1 MIRAHF
7 AEGGGSYE
15 LSIDGHAGYA
25 EHGKD
30 IVCAACS
37 GITYALLAF
46 LEHFED
52 EVVEVPGLI
61 VENGRF
67 YISCKGT
74 EKIATAFY
82 MALLGLRKISS
93 QYPDHVSI
101 TYSGTA
107 GDSRE

>member
-1 MIRAHF
+1 MIRAHY
-7 AEGGGSYE
+7 AEGEDSYE

-37 GITYALLAF
+37 GITYALLAY
-46 LEHFED
+46 LEQYSE
-52 EVVEVPGLI
+52 EVTDVQGPV
-61 VENGRF
+61 VVSGRF

-74 EKIATAFY
+74 ERIATAFH
-82 MALLGLRKISS
+82 MALLGLRKIGS

-101 TYSGTA
+101 TYSGQA

>member
-1 MIRAHF
+1 MIRAHY
-7 AEGGGSYE
+7 AEGEGSYE

-46 LEHFED
+46 LEYYSE
-52 EVVEVPGLI
+52 EVSDVPGLI
-61 VENGRF
+61 VESGRF
-67 YISCKGT
+67 YVACKGT
-74 EKIATAFY
+74 DRIATAFH
-82 MALLGLRKISS
+82 MALLGLRKIGS

-101 TYSGTA
+101 TYSGQA

>member
-1 MIRAHF
+1 MIRVHY
-7 AEGGGSYE
+7 AEDEGSHE
-15 LSIDGHAGYA
+15 LSVDGHAGYA
-25 EHGKD
+25 EHGRD

-37 GITYALLAF
+37 GITFALLAY
-46 LEHFED
+46 LEENQEHLTD
-52 EVVEVPGLI
+52 VSGQI
-61 VENGRF
+61 VEPGRF
-67 YISCKGT
+67 YIACKGT
-74 EKIATAFY
+74 EKIATAFH